1 MVSPIFVC
9 TSSLDY
15 IKKQGYIPLGFVKK
29 KTFFPLGFVNFRKK
43 SLLVSRKSTIFAHRN
58 HYNMYLSRSIDTLL
72 LEWKNSI
79 SLKPLLLRGARQ
91 VGKSWAVEHLGKSFD
106 HFIEVNFEKRPDMID
121 VFERVHDVHDIANN
135 LSILYN
141 TPIEAG
147 KTLLFLDEIQDSPDA
162 IKSLWAFKEDFPG
175 LHVVAAGSL
184 LEFALKEL
192 PSFGVGRIRSLF
204 VYPFSFD
211 EFLQAEGKSAW
222 VKAKQEASSQ
232 KPLFTPLYNDLVQHY
247 RTFLMVGGMP
257 ASVAAWVT
265 THDYRNCQAEL
276 DDIQLTYYD
285 DFKKYAKKVD
295 STLLRNTLQS
305 VILQIGH
312 KFTYSK
318 VEGDNRA
325 DEVKKALGL
334 LCDAG
339 IIKRVSHTSAN
350 GLPLG
355 AEVNEKFRK
364 YIYLD
369 SGLLLRILDMDLGG
383 ARQLTDLILAG
394 TADDLVNKGG
404 LAEMMLGWELV
415 KYNNPRSQHDLYYWE
430 NTADGANSEVDYIIA
445 RDMKVLPIECK
456 AGVSGKMKSLYL
468 FMRQKHLAD
477 AVRCSLENFAQLE
490 NLDKQDNDSLR
501 RIQIIPLFAVS
512 NL

>member
-1 MVSPIFVC
+1 M
-9 TSSLDY
+9 
-15 IKKQGYIPLGFVKK
+15 
-29 KTFFPLGFVNFRKK
+29 
-43 SLLVSRKSTIFAHRN
+43 
-58 HYNMYLSRSIDTLL
+58 
-72 LEWKNSI
+72 
-79 SLKPLLLRGARQ
+79 
-91 VGKSWAVEHLGKSFD
+91 
-106 HFIEVNFEKRPDMID
+106 
-121 VFERVHDVHDIANN
+121 
-135 LSILYN
+135 YN

-232 KPLFTPLYNDLVQHY
+232 KPLLTPLYNDLVQHY

-265 THDYRNCQAEL
+265 THDYRNCQTEL

-295 STLLRNTLQS
+295 PTLLRNTLQS
-305 VILQIGH
+305 VILQIGK

-339 IIKRVSHTSAN
+339 IIKRVSHTAAN

-355 AEVNEKFRK
+355 AEVKEKFRK

-383 ARQLTDLILAG
+383 ARQLTDLIS
-394 TADDLVNKGG
+394 D
-404 LAEMMLGWELV
+404 W
-415 KYNNPRSQHDLYYWE
+415 PR
-430 NTADGANSEVDYIIA
+430 
-445 RDMKVLPIECK
+445 
-456 AGVSGKMKSLYL
+456 
-468 FMRQKHLAD
+468 
-477 AVRCSLENFAQLE
+477 
-490 NLDKQDNDSLR
+490 
-501 RIQIIPLFAVS
+501 
-512 NL
+512 

>member
-121 VFERVHDVHDIANN
+121 VFERVHDVHDLANN

-468 FMRQKHLAD
+468 FMRQKHLTD

-490 NLDKQDNDSLR
+490 YLDKQDDDSLR